1 MNPSLTSQ
9 LAADRRA
16 SLLAE
21 RPAAAPAAAGPC
33 RPPGLPSLDL
43 LRPSR
48 PLRLAAWRRGRV
60 PAMMPPIS
68 TPDQCCLI
76 SAA

>member
-21 RPAAAPAAAGPC
+21 ARRRHLPRQARAA
-33 RPPGLPSLDL
+33 RRTIS

-48 PLRLAAWRRGRV
+48 PLRLAAWLRGRV
-60 PAMMPPIS
+60 PA
-68 TPDQCCLI
+68 
-76 SAA
+76 

>member
-21 RPAAAPAAAGPC
+21 ARRQHLPRQARAAR
-33 RPPGLPSLDL
+33 RPPPIS

-48 PLRLAAWRRGRV
+48 PLRLAAWLRGRV
-60 PAMMPPIS
+60 PLKCLPDQGL
-68 TPDQCCLI
+68 PDQCCLI
-76 SAA
+76 

>member
-21 RPAAAPAAAGPC
+21 ARRPHLPRQARAARRASRRAI
-33 RPPGLPSLDL
+33 S

-48 PLRLAAWRRGRV
+48 PLRLAAWLRRRV
-60 PAMMPPIS
+60 PA
-68 TPDQCCLI
+68 
-76 SAA
+76 